1 MTMTFRSKLK
11 NSMRSAKLSYSYF
24 LVKCG
29 VNVINACK
37 KAGARIKE
45 LDNSL
50 VVALDINDKYQRDNK
65 KLKERVQEA
74 EGEMTIVKGIGMSSP
89 EMREAKARIEELEE
103 KLVKALAGDHRVA
116 ESDKIIMK
124 KMEEIEQLKADLARA
139 KEDHQYDNLVH
150 KKELENLA
158 KK

>member
-1 MTMTFRSKLK
+1 MVHEADIKRIVKVPPDLEERIEQLEKQKEILK
-11 NSMRSAKLSYSYF
+11 A
-24 LVKCG
+24 
-29 VNVINACK
+29 ACK
-37 KAGARIKE
+37 KAGARI
-45 LDNSL
+45 
-50 VVALDINDKYQRDNK
+50 A
-65 KLKERVQEA
+65 
-74 EGEMTIVKGIGMSSP
+74 
-89 EMREAKARIEELEE
+89 ELEE
-103 KLVKALAGDHRVA
+103 DLVKALAGDHRVA

>member
-1 MTMTFRSKLK
+1 MVTEEDLNRVVRGPADLEERIEQLMKQKEILK
-11 NSMRSAKLSYSYF
+11 A
-24 LVKCG
+24 
-29 VNVINACK
+29 ACK
-37 KAGARIKE
+37 KAGARIK
-45 LDNSL
+45 
-50 VVALDINDKYQRDNK
+50 
-65 KLKERVQEA
+65 
-74 EGEMTIVKGIGMSSP
+74 
-89 EMREAKARIEELEE
+89 ELEE